1 MSRGNGIE
9 FCDFISVISAK
20 LARER
25 ERESGEKCAAEN
37 NTIAHHKIE
46 MLTLIVY
53 LRTHCHGTKPKY
65 P

>member
-25 ERESGEKCAAEN
+25 ESEKCAAEN